1 MLPETEI
8 DELIE
13 NPSLGAITYQAER
26 LVREIRELDLRG
38 QPSEIRHVRNL
49 LLCLTDRVKRR
60 LWELYDPKHPR
71 SVVGG
76 EDGFK
81 RTRSLGRTLGHI
93 HSFVRYIC
101 RDSFRKNAPSLHF
114 IMNQL
119 ALRHVRDQENTPICI
134 VRTKWHYRTECE
146 PLSQQIQ
153 SMFNFWDF
161 IDNIN
166 DETVQLPPEQIITR
180 WWKSWLDTLPESER
194 AELMPEDRPPLQIS
208 VLSFPGLDSQD
219 VFLYPLLGHELG
231 HFLDS
236 SQHEAL
242 SRRIEENWPTED
254 ENNSAEDE
262 STLFSQTDFTDLY
275 SDEPTTIPQV
285 CVRELLADILAVRI
299 IGFSYFISLA
309 EYLKTMYPWE
319 GPLIETETGYPGME
333 LRLWVILRHMNREG
347 DEFNLRYLLD
357 GEKTEDP
364 LAYEFLTNYLAK
376 WEKRLERLL
385 TNWVTDPQTQATA
398 TGTDEGEQDSTL
410 HSVLTLVIDSL
421 GAIDKVATEAVPVA
435 SKLSMQIFKRIKAL
449 QQKEAPSLPDDDA
462 TSFGEIMAAVWIYE
476 FMLGEPDEINMTKLE
491 EQFAIYDE
499 TCRNAIKAMDRIE
512 EKATS
517 GT

>member
-13 NPSLGAITYQAER
+13 NPSLGAITYQSER
-26 LVREIRELDLRG
+26 LIREIRELDLSG
-38 QPSEIRHVRNL
+38 QPSEIRNVRNL

-76 EDGFK
+76 EEGFK

-101 RDSFRKNAPSLHF
+101 RDSFRKNSPSLHF

-119 ALRHVRDQENTPICI
+119 ALRHVRDHENTPICI

-161 IDNIN
+161 IDNIK
-166 DETVQLPPEQIITR
+166 DETVHLPPEQIITK
-180 WWKSWLDTLPESER
+180 WWKSWLDTLSESER
-194 AELMPEDRPPLQIS
+194 TDLMPEDRPPLQIS

-242 SRRIEENWPTED
+242 SRRIEENWPAED
-254 ENNSAEDE
+254 ENGSPEDE
-262 STLFSQTDFTDLY
+262 SSFLSQTAFTDLY
-275 SDEPTTIPQV
+275 SDEPTTMPQV
-285 CVRELLADILAVRI
+285 CVRELLADVLAVRI

-309 EYLKTMYPWE
+309 EYLKTMYAGN

-333 LRLWVILRHMNREG
+333 LRLWVILRHLNREG

-357 GEKTEDP
+357 GAKLEDP
-364 LAYEFLTNYLAK
+364 IAYNFLTRYLAK
-376 WEKRLERLL
+376 WEKRLQGLL
-385 TNWVTDPQTQATA
+385 NSVTDPQTQLKATE
-398 TGTDEGEQDSTL
+398 TEGGEDSTL
-410 HSVLTLVIDSL
+410 HSVLTLVVDSL
-421 GAIDKVATEAVPVA
+421 EAIDKVAIEAVPVA
-435 SKLSMQIFKRIKAL
+435 SKLSMQTFKRIKAL

-476 FMLGEPDEINMTKLE
+476 FMLGEPDEINMTNLE

-499 TCRNAIKAMDRIE
+499 TCRNAINAMDLIQ
-512 EKATS
+512 EKASS